1 MSNKASQVNET
12 VKPKRNSL
20 EDFRI
25 VEWFLC
31 LPYRLPS
38 RTKAQRIRY
47 VMFVVPVFFFSTVG
61 LLLAF
66 PSIGVLA
73 LVRWIKEGDTK

>member
-1 MSNKASQVNET
+1 LSATTNET

-25 VEWFLC
+25 VEWFLW

-38 RTKAQRIRY
+38 RTKAQRIFY
-47 VMFVVPVFFFSTVG
+47 VLLVVPVFLFSTVG

-66 PSIGVLA
+66 PFIGVLA